1 MKKRTIF
8 TALIL
13 VIAIVLSSC
22 SLLPF
27 GKENIPEGENLGYD
41 YYAID
46 MIENYHTT
54 DSLPSS
60 DGEPLRVIILIGQSN
75 CTGCS
80 LTSYL
85 KDGVGEEKYS
95 EFERGYDSVLI
106 NYCLDNGKYSSGGD
120 FVPVDLSCAAGE
132 GYFGPEVGMAERLS
146 EELPDEK
153 FVILKFTMSGYSLN
167 YHWLYD
173 GERASIYNSFLIFAT
188 TYIDQLLD
196 LGYGAELEAICWMQG
211 ESDTTEFKSERY
223 LYNTER
229 LVSFLREDLGS
240 YSTDGEIY
248 FIDAGISDSPYCLP
262 SYREINQAKESFSH
276 ESELNVYFPTIEA
289 GLTTMNE
296 PYGNPDLGHYDA
308 MSELTL
314 GRMFGDEIIKILE

>member
-1 MKKRTIF
+1 MKKE
-8 TALIL
+8 AK
-13 VIAIVLSSC
+13 C
-22 SLLPF
+22 
-27 GKENIPEGENLGYD
+27 
-41 YYAID
+41 
-46 MIENYHTT
+46 
-54 DSLPSS
+54 
-60 DGEPLRVIILIGQSN
+60 IILSGQSN
-75 CTGCS
+75 ACGGGHARF
-80 LTSYL
+80 LNL
-85 KDGVGEEKYS
+85 HDPQEKID
-95 EFERGYDSVLI
+95 EFYRGYENVQI
-106 NYCLDNGKYSSGGD
+106 NYYSHDIKSDG
-120 FVPVDLSCAAGE
+120 FVPTTVGCTERSKATV
-132 GYFGPEVGMAERLS
+132 GPEVGMAERLS

-188 TYIDQLLD
+188 TYINQLLD

-211 ESDTTEFKSERY
+211 ESDTTEFKSARY